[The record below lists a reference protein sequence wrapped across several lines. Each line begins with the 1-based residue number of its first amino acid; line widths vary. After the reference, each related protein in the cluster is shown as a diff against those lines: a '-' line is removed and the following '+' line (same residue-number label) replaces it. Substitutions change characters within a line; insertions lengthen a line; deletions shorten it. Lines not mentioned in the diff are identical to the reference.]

1 MRHALNEVTA
11 LVIEDNEMLSDLYV
25 QALQEA
31 GFQVEGLSNGQTA
44 LERLQE
50 SAPALVMVDLHL
62 PYVSGEKVL
71 DYMLDNPRFEQTRII
86 VASAD
91 GAWAGFLSQKVDF
104 VLNKPVSYK
113 QLRSLAARL
122 YTTFVVE

>member
-1 MRHALNEVTA
+1 MIA
-11 LVIEDNEMLSDLYV
+11 LVIEDNEMLSELYV

-31 GFQVEGLSNGQTA
+31 GFQVEGLNNGQIA

-50 SAPALVMVDLHL
+50 AAPDLVLVDLHL

-91 GAWAGFLSQKVDF
+91 GAWASFLSQKVDF

-122 YTTFVVE
+122 YTPSVVE